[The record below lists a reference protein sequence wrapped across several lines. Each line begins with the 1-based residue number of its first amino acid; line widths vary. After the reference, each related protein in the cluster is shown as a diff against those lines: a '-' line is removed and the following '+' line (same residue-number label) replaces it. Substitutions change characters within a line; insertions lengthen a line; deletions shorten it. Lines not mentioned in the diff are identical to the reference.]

1 MSVAVQYM
9 YNQQK
14 NADRLIVENDSSKR
28 TDRVYRVD
36 ILNYI
41 RRKAAVGQLQNCGLA
56 GPHSSGRLCCRGIVY
71 YLHQLAIYSAD
82 CITRRAQSW

>member
-41 RRKAAVGQLQNCGLA
+41 RTAAVGQLQNCGLA
-56 GPHSSGRLCCRGIVY
+56 GQHSSGRLCCRGIVY
-71 YLHQLAIYSAD
+71 DLHQLAIYSAD
-82 CITRRAQSW
+82 CITRLA